1 MYVRMGIFKKENYIF
16 FKIKEKRKHCYI
28 SEMSALRIN
37 KEGYFIF
44 LLLLNYNNESL
55 NYTSYKLCHFINKF
69 NSNHSKTNL

>member
-1 MYVRMGIFKKENYIF
+1 
-16 FKIKEKRKHCYI
+16 
-28 SEMSALRIN
+28 MSALRIN

-69 NSNHSKTNL
+69 NSNHSKTNLSVKKHNYLNKNTLGM